1 MAGVSENVIGLKK
14 HDWAKHFVLLV
25 DNPSPRGSTLE
36 QLEVAIQNVGV
47 WTKMSEQL
55 LGKMAM
61 LDGDK

>member
-1 MAGVSENVIGLKK
+1 
-14 HDWAKHFVLLV
+14 VLLV

-61 LDGDK
+61 LDDDK